1 MVAASTVPYL
11 FWFTVVAIVLVT
23 VAHILT
29 RKTMSAGKKAL
40 WLVIVIVVPVLGS
53 IVYLFLRPM
62 LVAGATD
69 RANAGYEQPDDDEG
83 D

>member
-1 MVAASTVPYL
+1 
-11 FWFTVVAIVLVT
+11 
-23 VAHILT
+23 
-29 RKTMSAGKKAL
+29 MSAGKKAL
-40 WLVIVIVVPVLGS
+40 WLVIVVVVPVLGS